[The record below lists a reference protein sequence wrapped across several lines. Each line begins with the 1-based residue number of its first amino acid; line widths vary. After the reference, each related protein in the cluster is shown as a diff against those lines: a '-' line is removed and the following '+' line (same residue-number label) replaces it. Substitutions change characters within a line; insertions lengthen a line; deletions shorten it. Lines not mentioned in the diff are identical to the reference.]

1 MFMFH
6 LLENPIGFPNLM
18 YIHVGPCTPYF
29 GYGYWGIRSVP
40 IMWLPM
46 FNPLT
51 NPVAPPKLVSRIT
64 QASIVTN
71 YRELLDEEED
81 YSKR

>member
-1 MFMFH
+1 M
-6 LLENPIGFPNLM
+6 M
-18 YIHVGPCTPYF
+18 YIHVGPSTPYF
-29 GYGYWGIRSVP
+29 GYGYWGIWSVP

-46 FNPLT
+46 SNPLT

-64 QASIVTN
+64 QARIVTN

-81 YSKR
+81 YSKRWHNSKMP